1 MTKQTINIGTS
12 PNDTTG
18 DPLRTAF
25 SKINANFTELY
36 AGGASETQL
45 TNGAY
50 TVTLGSTGNLTW
62 SGGAY
67 IGPNGGTAGEID
79 IIAGTAD
86 GAASLGSNDLKN
98 YLYVD
103 NDGPEIWSN
112 STNVWKFGLNGKL
125 TFPNNY
131 TFTGQTLTDTSG
143 TTNYSLK
150 IANGTTGSIF
160 AIGTGTDAYGVANDS
175 LNHLG
180 TGYVPYNATASTMS
194 FNVPGYAGSL
204 TINGAGVV
212 TVPNGFVISGTG
224 NLTFPDATVQT
235 TAYTGTS
242 ITRSAGSIAGAG
254 TVTLNY
260 STDRLVRATAAGSTL
275 IIAHSNIAAGKVVD
289 LVISNSS
296 GASCTVTYGVAAGN
310 TIGGTT
316 TFAIGNNTTHVFTCR
331 SFGTTTTDVYVTVV

>member
-1 MTKQTINIGTS
+1 MAKQIINVGTAANS
-12 PNDTTG
+12 KNG

-25 SKINANFTELY
+25 TKINANFTELY
-36 AGGASETQL
+36 AGGASESQL

-50 TVTLGSTGNLTW
+50 TLALGSTG
-62 SGGAY
+62 
-67 IGPNGGTAGEID
+67 
-79 IIAGTAD
+79 
-86 GAASLGSNDLKN
+86 
-98 YLYVD
+98 V
-103 NDGPEIWSN
+103 
-112 STNVWKFGLNGKL
+112 L

-160 AIGTGTDAYGVANDS
+160 AVGTGTDAYGVANDS

-180 TGYVPYNATASTMS
+180 TGYVPYNATASTIS

-242 ITRSAGSIAGAG
+242 TTRSAGTIAGAG

-260 STDRLVRATAAGSTL
+260 STDRLVRATVTGST
-275 IIAHSNIAAGKVVD
+275 ITIAHSNIAVGKVVD
-289 LVISNSS
+289 LVISNTS
-296 GASCTVTYGVAAGN
+296 GGTCTVTYGVGTGN
-310 TIGGTT
+310 TVNGSATTAVGAGTT
-316 TFAIGNNTTHVFTCR
+316 RVFTCR
-331 SFGTTTTDVYVTVV
+331 SFGTSTTDVYVTIV